1 MIEEGSPAPQLE
13 LKDDAGHTVRL
24 SDFRGSPV
32 VLYFY
37 PKDDTPGCTRQACEL
52 RDAYGELRG
61 RGAVLFGVSPDDEE
75 SHRRFREK
83 FSLPFPLLA
92 DTDWAAAKAF
102 DVIGERSFDG
112 GPPEPS
118 IRRSTFVI
126 AADGTVA
133 RTMYDVSPDGHA
145 DAVLDALP

>member
-1 MIEEGSPAPQLE
+1 MIEEGNPVPELE
-13 LKDDAGHTVRL
+13 LKDDAGQTVRL

-52 RDAYGELRG
+52 RDAYGEFRE
-61 RGAVLFGVSPDDEE
+61 RGAVILGVSPDDEE
-75 SHRRFREK
+75 SHTRFREK

-92 DTDWAAAKAF
+92 DTGWAAAKAF
-102 DVIGERSFDG
+102 DVIGEMSYDG
-112 GPPEPS
+112 GPPKPS

-133 RTMYDVSPDGHA
+133 RAMYDVPPDGHA